1 MIKRIAFA
9 AGLLLATTTSLQAQ
23 APLLDVR
30 IGAQTAAPTGSLDN
44 GFDYGYGLYARAG
57 APFGPVKLMGALT
70 WTRFKHES
78 PAFND
83 LDLITVQFGPHLMLV
98 PGVELGLEGA
108 YISEVE
114 KLGFSPSFAIGIPNF
129 EVVLSY
135 TTTLSG
141 PTTSWLA
148 LGVGLKF

>member
-1 MIKRIAFA
+1 MLKHIAIV
-9 AGLLLATTTSLQAQ
+9 AGVLLASTTVLQAQ

-30 IGAQTAAPTGSLDN
+30 IGAQTTAPTGSLDN
-44 GFDYGYGLYARAG
+44 GFDYGYGLYARVG
-57 APFGPVKLMGALT
+57 APFGPVALFGALT
-70 WTRFKHES
+70 WNRFKPES
-78 PAFND
+78 NAASD
-83 LDLITVQFGPHLMLV
+83 LDIITVQFGPHLQLV
-98 PGVELGLEGA
+98 PGLDLGLEGA

-114 KLGFSPSFAIGIPNF
+114 RLGFSPSISVGIINF
-129 EVVLSY
+129 EAVLSY